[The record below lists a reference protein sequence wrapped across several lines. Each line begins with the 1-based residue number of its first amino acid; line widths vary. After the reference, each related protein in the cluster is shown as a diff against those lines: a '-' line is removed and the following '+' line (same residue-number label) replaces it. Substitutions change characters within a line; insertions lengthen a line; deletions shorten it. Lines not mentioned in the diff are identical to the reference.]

1 MSKRIIDYTG
11 KDVYI
16 GMDVHKKTYSITAI
30 CAGEIV
36 KRTRMSADPRGL
48 VRGLKSWF
56 KGARI
61 HSVYEAGFSGFVLH
75 RILMNEGVD
84 NIVVN
89 PASVEVAANDKV
101 KNDRRDSQKL
111 SEQLSFGKLKG
122 IYVPT
127 ESEELKRCITRTR
140 EQIVNQR
147 ARIAKQI
154 KSKLHYFG
162 LLDKDDDRLISNKY
176 LRELESKELAA
187 ELKFSLKLLADQWRF
202 LTKQL
207 ADLRKTLQEQAKQD
221 NKLEQIY
228 RSVPGIGQVTSR
240 ILSNELGDLAKRFTN
255 ERSVFNYTGLTPSEY
270 SSGEKVHKGNI
281 SRQGSARIRGMLVE
295 ISWRAIQK
303 DEALREIFERISK
316 TRGKKRAIVA
326 VARKL
331 IGRIRAC
338 FRTGTLYSVGTYA

>member
-1 MSKRIIDYTG
+1 MRNGIIEYDD

-16 GMDVHKKTYSITAI
+16 GIDVHKKTYSITAI

-61 HSVYEAGFSGFVLH
+61 HSVYEAGFSGFGLH
-75 RILMNEGVD
+75 RILTNEGVD

-122 IYVPT
+122 VYVPN
-127 ESEELKRCITRTR
+127 EAEELKRCITRTR
-140 EQIVNQR
+140 EQVVNQR

-176 LRELESKELAA
+176 LRELESRELAT
-187 ELKFSLKLLADQWRF
+187 ELKYSLNLLAEQWRF

-207 ADLRKTLQEQAKQD
+207 VDLRKKLHEQAKQD
-221 NKLEQIY
+221 SKLEQVY

-240 ILSNELGDLAKRFTN
+240 VLSNELGDLAKRFAN
-255 ERSVFNYTGLTPSEY
+255 ERAVFNYTGLTPSEH

-281 SRQGSARIRGMLVE
+281 SRQGSARIRAMLVE
-295 ISWRAIQK
+295 ISWRAIKK

-326 VARKL
+326 IARKL

-338 FRTGTLYSVGTYA
+338 FRTGTLYAVGTYA